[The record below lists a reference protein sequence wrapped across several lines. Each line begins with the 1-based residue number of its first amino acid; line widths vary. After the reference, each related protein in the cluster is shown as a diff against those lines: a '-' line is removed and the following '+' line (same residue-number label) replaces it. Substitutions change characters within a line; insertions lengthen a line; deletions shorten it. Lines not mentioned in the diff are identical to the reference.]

1 MVHGRPL
8 LFLAGKSVKFIG
20 LPIPNWPLTITGI
33 LSLYRVVFTRKV
45 SNTIKD
51 RQPKLGKYF
60 KPWNNITNGTLNP
73 TDSFTVSPK
82 STKDEKYDEF
92 FMNGEFSLSYP
103 RIQTK
108 LHFQNFLK
116 IMVAMQMIAIARP
129 NSLKNSMKSQLAT
142 L

>member
-8 LFLAGKSVKFIG
+8 LFLAGKSVKIIG
-20 LPIPNWPLTITGI
+20 WPIPNEPSTIAI
-33 LSLYRVVFTRKV
+33 VFSLYRVVFTRNV

-82 STKDEKYDEF
+82 STEDEKYDEF
-92 FMNGEFSLSYP
+92 FMNGEFSVSYP
-103 RIQTK
+103 RIKTK
-108 LHFQNFLK
+108 FHFQIFLK